1 MWIKQS
7 PPASQP
13 TFGTTWHS
21 TAEDCLPSDSGC
33 AHNTLTKVPTSTD
46 SVFFPAIPAK
56 KGTSMYVEYV
66 GVTKLEKPIF

>member
-1 MWIKQS
+1 MWIKQP

-13 TFGTTWHS
+13 TFGTTGQS
-21 TAEDCLPSDSGC
+21 TAEDCLPLDTGC
-33 AHNTLTKVPTSTD
+33 VDTTLTNVPSSTD

-56 KGTSMYVEYV
+56 KDTSMYVEYV